1 MSETTGVFAETYKMY
16 DERLAAFSD
25 RWKDVVVLGARPED
39 CRLRSVEAF
48 GRTWRLSLAGEMVEV
63 PPEGFAEVVSAPDEM
78 GMRSVSYR
86 VPWTDASLAVVAAPI
101 APERLDHWFAGCWNL
116 REVRGLGLLDTSCA
130 RSMRGTFLGCE
141 ALAELDVSGFD
152 TSRVED
158 MRNLFW
164 GCSSLLALDVSGF
177 DTARVETMGGMFH
190 GCSSLAS
197 LDVSGFDTSRVTS
210 MTNLFCG
217 CSALTELDV
226 SGFDTSRAE
235 QMSGMFWG
243 CSSLRELDLAGFD
256 LSRVTSLFF
265 LFRGCSSLAA
275 LRMPGIDPARADEV
289 RMGAMFEGADA
300 LGDTPEHLAELV
312 RSGAGVAVG
321 RTRRA

>member
-1 MSETTGVFAETYKMY
+1 MSETTRVFAETYKMY

-86 VPWTDASLAVVAAPI
+86 VPWTDASLAVVASPV
-101 APERLDHWFAGCWNL
+101 APERLDHWFAGCWSL

-177 DTARVETMGGMFH
+177 DTARVETMGGMF
-190 GCSSLAS
+190 
-197 LDVSGFDTSRVTS
+197 
-210 MTNLFCG
+210 CG

-226 SGFDTSRAE
+226 SGFDTSCVE

-256 LSRVTSLFF
+256 LSSVTSLFF

-289 RMGAMFEGADA
+289 RMGAMFEGTDA

-312 RSGAGVAVG
+312 RSGSGVAVG

>member
-152 TSRVED
+152 TSR
-158 MRNLFW
+158 
-164 GCSSLLALDVSGF
+164 
-177 DTARVETMGGMFH
+177 
-190 GCSSLAS
+190 
-197 LDVSGFDTSRVTS
+197 
-210 MTNLFCG
+210 
-217 CSALTELDV
+217 
-226 SGFDTSRAE
+226 AE

>member
-1 MSETTGVFAETYKMY
+1 MSETTRVFAETYKMY

-86 VPWTDASLAVVAAPI
+86 VPWTDASLAVVASPV
-101 APERLDHWFAGCWNL
+101 APERLDHWFAGCWSL

-197 LDVSGFDTSRVTS
+197 LDVSGFDTSCV
-210 MTNLFCG
+210 
-217 CSALTELDV
+217 
-226 SGFDTSRAE
+226 E

-256 LSRVTSLFF
+256 LSSVTSLFF

-289 RMGAMFEGADA
+289 RMGAMFEGTDA

-312 RSGAGVAVG
+312 RSGSGVAVG

>member
-1 MSETTGVFAETYKMY
+1 MSETTRVFAETYKMY

-63 PPEGFAEVVSAPDEM
+63 PPEGFAEVVSEPDEM

-152 TSRVED
+152 TSRV
-158 MRNLFW
+158 
-164 GCSSLLALDVSGF
+164 
-177 DTARVETMGGMFH
+177 
-190 GCSSLAS
+190 
-197 LDVSGFDTSRVTS
+197 TS
-210 MTNLFCG
+210 MTNLLCG
-217 CSALTELDV
+217 CSALAELDV
-226 SGFDTSRAE
+226 SGFDTSCVG

-289 RMGAMFEGADA
+289 RMGAMFEGTDT

-312 RSGAGVAVG
+312 RSGSGVAVG